1 MFGLV
6 LFSILS
12 ILILCFVFRPSDK
25 GKLGEKEMS
34 RYLKRLPISEYIVL
48 NDIMLENEFGNTCQ
62 IDHVV
67 LSIYGIFVIETK
79 NYKGWI
85 FGGENSEEWTQ
96 NIYGKKFRLRN
107 PIKQNYGHV
116 KVLQKL
122 LSDYG
127 KYPFY
132 SIVAFSVKCKLKVH
146 VNDSCVVYYH
156 QVLPEI
162 KSHQQV
168 VMDFSMMENMACF
181 IRQHDVSNRRGEM
194 QKHIKNVRETTIK
207 RELQIKNG
215 ICPRCGAPLVER
227 TGKFG
232 RFRGCS
238 NYPNCKFTYES

>member
-1 MFGLV
+1 MFFIILI
-6 LFSILS
+6 FLS

-34 RYLKRLPISEYIVL
+34 RYLNRLPISEYIVL
-48 NDIMLENEFGNTCQ
+48 DDIMLENEFGKTCQ

-96 NIYGKKFRLRN
+96 DIYGKKFRLRN

-122 LSDYG
+122 LSEYG

-132 SIVAFSVKCKLKVH
+132 SIVAFSVKCKLKVN

-156 QVLPEI
+156 QVLTEI

-168 VMDFSMMENMACF
+168 VMNFSTMENIACF
-181 IRQHDVSNRRGEM
+181 IRQHDVCDRRGEM

-207 RELQIKNG
+207 RELKIKSG